1 MRPTNL
7 QWVQLTDALQ
17 IKPSLGWYIGQLV
30 TSSQWSSTN
39 RWHPLA
45 RQSERMSEVWFVE
58 TLQVCHAMGVV
69 ALAADLAPIA
79 CSP

>member
-7 QWVQLTDALQ
+7 QWAQLTDALQ
-17 IKPSLGWYIGQLV
+17 IKPSLSWYIGRVL

-45 RQSERMSEVWFVE
+45 RQSERRLEVWFTE
-58 TLQVCHAMGVV
+58 TLQVCHAVGVV
-69 ALAADLAPIA
+69 ALDTDPVPVA